1 MQEGCWEFE
10 AERVVL
16 QCRECGE
23 MLVLLGRVEDW
34 HSEYGCT
41 IFECECG
48 EALIISVDCVS
59 EKAFNAKRLLRS
71 LRVSIGR

>member
-1 MQEGCWEFE
+1 MQERCWEFE

-16 QCRECGE
+16 KCRQCGE

-34 HSEYGCT
+34 HSEYGRT

-48 EALIISVDCVS
+48 EALFISVDRVS
-59 EKAFNAKRLLRS
+59 EKAFSAKRLLRN
-71 LRVSIGR
+71 LRVPIGR